1 MDLLHAE
8 LLNIPT
14 CKITYQGRP
23 NALNFPITGFATDS
37 RIAKSDETFLALPG
51 EKFDGHRF
59 ISDVRERGVKNFI
72 VSESWHD
79 SVAPSHLDGNFF
91 IVADTLFALQEI
103 SRYYRLK
110 FDIPLIA
117 LTGSNG
123 KTTTKEMMALVLAER
138 FQVLKNQGNLNNH
151 IGVPISLLGLTRQH
165 EIAVIEMGTNHFG
178 EITRL
183 AEIANPTAGLITN
196 IGPAHL
202 EFFKSLEGVFRAK
215 AELWQFLEKQENNVA
230 FVNADDPFLGKHKP
244 SGIRVVTYGFNN
256 PADVKGQF
264 LKLDAE
270 GRPSFKIEGVEI
282 SLGIAGMHNSYNA
295 LAAVAVGLEF
305 DVNLNRI
312 KTALEEFLPS
322 SRRMEIIR
330 NKGIIV
336 INDCYNSNPESARKS
351 ILTLSQMQAQG
362 KRIAILA
369 DMLELGDS
377 AEKEHDG
384 IGEYIASL
392 KNIHYLLTYGP
403 FSKKTSEQAQKLSKM
418 HAIHFEN
425 KTELIEDAKRII
437 KKGDILLIK
446 GSRGMAME
454 DVTKGIFET

>member
-23 NALNFPITGFATDS
+23 NVLNFPITGFATDS

-51 EKFDGHRF
+51 EKFDGHLF

-72 VSESWHD
+72 VSESWYD
-79 SVAPSHLDGNFF
+79 SVALSHLDGNFF

-103 SRYYRLK
+103 GRYYRLK

-123 KTTTKEMMALVLAER
+123 KTTTKEMMASVLAER

-215 AELWQFLEKQENNVA
+215 AELWQFLEKQENKVA
-230 FVNADDPFLGKHKP
+230 FVNADDPFLGK
-244 SGIRVVTYGFNN
+244 
-256 PADVKGQF
+256 
-264 LKLDAE
+264 
-270 GRPSFKIEGVEI
+270 
-282 SLGIAGMHNSYNA
+282 
-295 LAAVAVGLEF
+295 
-305 DVNLNRI
+305 
-312 KTALEEFLPS
+312 
-322 SRRMEIIR
+322 
-330 NKGIIV
+330 
-336 INDCYNSNPESARKS
+336 
-351 ILTLSQMQAQG
+351 
-362 KRIAILA
+362 
-369 DMLELGDS
+369 
-377 AEKEHDG
+377 
-384 IGEYIASL
+384 
-392 KNIHYLLTYGP
+392 
-403 FSKKTSEQAQKLSKM
+403 
-418 HAIHFEN
+418 
-425 KTELIEDAKRII
+425 
-437 KKGDILLIK
+437 
-446 GSRGMAME
+446 
-454 DVTKGIFET
+454 